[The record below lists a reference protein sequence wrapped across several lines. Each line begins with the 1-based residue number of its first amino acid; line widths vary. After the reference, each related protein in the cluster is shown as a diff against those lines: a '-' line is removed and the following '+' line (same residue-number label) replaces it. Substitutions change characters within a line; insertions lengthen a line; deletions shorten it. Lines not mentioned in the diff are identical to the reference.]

1 MPSESPIHPWVQ
13 VQGSGPVALS
23 CALLMHRQGVAA
35 HRIALHRRTAPL
47 PEALGQRVMALSQGS
62 LHLLDRIAERPTAG
76 LIQRVEVSIRGQVG
90 RTVIRADDL
99 HVPALGAVVRYPE
112 LMRVLQHAAS
122 RPAWASAAA
131 DTIESGGLSVH
142 AEGDPGEE
150 ARVRTFRQSAL
161 LAEVQAPDAPLD
173 AAGSAH
179 ETFTESGPL
188 ALLPLP
194 EPNRWSLVWC
204 DQHEAAQARLALD
217 DLSLSKAL
225 NQAFGSRLGHLLVQ
239 GPRSLTALTRRVR
252 PQTHTPNTV
261 WIGNAAQTLHPV
273 AGQGLNLG
281 LRDAYV
287 LAERLG
293 QAWRCGRSA
302 QSIVDAWARQRRTDR
317 SMLVALTDLMAS
329 SFTWPIARPVQ
340 SVVLGALELLGP
352 ARRTLARTLMYGLR

>member
-1 MPSESPIHPWVQ
+1 
-13 VQGSGPVALS
+13 
-23 CALLMHRQGVAA
+23 MHRQGVAA
-35 HRIALHRRTAPL
+35 HRIALHQRTDPL
-47 PEALGQRVMALSQGS
+47 PEVLGQRVMALSQGS
-62 LHLLDRIAERPTAG
+62 LQLLDRIAERPAAG
-76 LIQRVEVSIRGQVG
+76 LIQRVEVSLRGHVG
-90 RTVIRADDL
+90 RTVIRAEDL

-112 LMRVLQHAAS
+112 LMRVLQQAAS
-122 RPAWASAAA
+122 RPTWASAAA
-131 DTIESGGLSVH
+131 DTLESGCLRVH
-142 AEGDPGEE
+142 AEGDPGDG

-161 LAEVQAPDAPLD
+161 LAEIQAPDAPLD

-194 EPNRWSLVWC
+194 EPNGWSLVWC
-204 DQHEAAQARLALD
+204 DQHEAGQARLALD

-225 NQAFGSRLGHLLVQ
+225 NQAFGSRLGRLIVR
-239 GPRSLTALTRRVR
+239 GPRSLTPLTRRVR
-252 PQTHTPNTV
+252 QQTHTASSL
-261 WIGNAAQTLHPV
+261 WIGNAAQALHPV

-287 LAERLG
+287 LAEQLG
-293 QAWRCGRSA
+293 QAWRAGRAA
-302 QSIVDAWARQRRTDR
+302 QSIVDTWAEQRRTDR
-317 SMLVALTDLMAS
+317 SVLVALTDLMAS